1 MRLPC
6 SKQPLRKITALVQ
19 SGSEEDLE
27 GAPDPAAYEN
37 QSIRTAM
44 PSSSRIQKRALPWVL
59 LRLTLTK
66 TTLEEEMNAKHTYN
80 IVESTHHKKMSK
92 QVGKS

>member
-6 SKQPLRKITALVQ
+6 SKQALRKITALVQ

-37 QSIRTAM
+37 QSVRTAM
-44 PSSSRIQKRALPWVL
+44 PSSRIQRRALPWVL